1 MKKIKNRLI
10 ALFMSLLMMLSVLPI
25 TAFAG
30 TYITNMN
37 SNAEFGV
44 ISGTYSKY
52 GHELHYANYDG
63 KNYILFCCEY
73 DVTSP
78 NGSTYKYG
86 TDFKKYLNRSG
97 ATYEKIAQYIA
108 FGYTLQHG
116 DGLPNTKSEW
126 IAACC
131 TQQFVWETL
140 GVNPSR
146 SSWNSEYM
154 SDSLYKSWLSDTNEL
169 IDTYYKKKPSFNSST
184 KNIGLGGNTTL
195 TDSNG
200 VFKYYPTFSK
210 TVNKVM
216 FEHTKGK
223 NTLTISVDDDCSD
236 SSVSFNSASQG
247 IYMDLPTGASYD
259 KPTMNY
265 CYFDFDS
272 GSIQDLMFSNYVDPQ
287 TFLIN
292 ISISSGSIGLTKQ
305 SEDGIVGGVSFT
317 ATGNGKTY
325 SLTTNSSGVAS
336 LSGLPLY
343 DDDNNAITYTVREN
357 NVPVRYVIPESQ
369 TIAPNGN
376 GDSSLTFKNVLK
388 KFRVTVTKEDIE
400 MGIAQGDAKLSG
412 AVYGLYNDGQ
422 LVDEFTT
429 DVNGQFTTGYYICGD
444 NWYLKE
450 ISPSEGYLL
459 DENTYHVGAE
469 AKNYTVELNS
479 TSNTVKEQVI
489 KGNISIIKHTDDGT
503 TKIETPEKG
512 ATFQIYLKSSGS
524 YANAKPTEKD
534 TIVCDE
540 DGFASSKLLPYG
552 TYTVHQTKGWEGR
565 EKIADFDVFI
575 KTDGMTYKFLINN
588 ANFYSYLKVV
598 KLDKETN
605 KQIPFEGAGFE
616 IYDADGHR
624 VTMQYTYPQ
633 VTSIHTFYTNSNG
646 YLITPEKLPYGDY
659 TLVEVQAPHGYVLD
673 KTPVPFSINQEN
685 SSTDTGVT
693 VVKVKA
699 YGMAQRGVINITKIG
714 EVFASASNENDIYT
728 PIYELQNLSNATFQI
743 YAAEDIVTPDGT
755 TRAYMGE
762 LVDEVTTGKDGAA
775 KSKELYLGKYT
786 IIEKTAPNTFVNLGK
801 QYDVE
806 LTYAGQNISVTD
818 DSVTVRNERQKVF
831 ISLSKIMEKNC
842 IYNIGNNGE
851 IKVVSFGIFTNED
864 VVASDGTT
872 IPKDSLVCIANCDDN
887 GKLLFTCDLPIGF
900 KWYAK
905 EIATDVHYI
914 MSDERYEFDTEYKG
928 QDIQQVDIAI
938 NDGKDIVNEL
948 KYGKVSG
955 VKVDD
960 SNEPLSGALIGIFNK
975 NIKEFI
981 EDNAIQTIISAD
993 DGSFSFENVPY
1004 GEWVIREIAAPKGYV
1019 LDSNS
1024 YDVNIND
1031 NDVTVEISIINK
1043 LIRGSIVI
1051 HKTDAS
1057 TGKAIPNVGF
1067 RIYDKDKNIIAEG
1080 VTDKNGNC
1088 TFENL
1093 VYGDYFYQEYS
1104 CDDKYI
1110 LDDELYPFSISEDG
1124 QVIKA
1129 EMKNELKPVTPKTG
1143 DDSDRRTLI
1152 TILCACAFIILCIL
1166 HRCPCRKKST
1176 DSEDDL
1182 DEDDLDDDC

>member
-10 ALFMSLLMMLSVLPI
+10 ALFMSLLMMLSAFPI

-30 TYITNMN
+30 TYITNMD

-44 ISGTYSKY
+44 ISGSLSKY
-52 GHELHYANYDG
+52 GHEMHYSKYDSRT
-63 KNYILFCCEY
+63 YIVFCCEFG
-73 DVTSP
+73 TKSP

-97 ATYEKIAQYIA
+97 ATYEKIAKYIA
-108 FGYTLQHG
+108 FGYTLKYG
-116 DGLPNTKSEW
+116 DGLPDKKTEW

-140 GVNPSR
+140 GVNPKR
-146 SSWNSEYM
+146 SSWDSEYM
-154 SDSLYKSWLSDTNEL
+154 SDSLFKSWLSETNEL
-169 IDTYYKKKPSFNSST
+169 IDTYYKKKPSFNGSS
-184 KNIGLGGNTTL
+184 KNIGLGGSATV

-210 TVNKVM
+210 TVNNVK

-223 NTLTISVDDDCSD
+223 NTLSISVGADCSAT
-236 SSVSFNSASQG
+236 SVNFNSAGQG

-259 KPTMNY
+259 KNTMNY
-265 CYFDFDS
+265 CYFKFES

-287 TFLIN
+287 TFTVKV
-292 ISISSGSIGLTKQ
+292 SIASGGVGIIKD
-305 SEDGIVGGVSFT
+305 SEDGIVGGVSFS
-317 ATGNGKTY
+317 ATGNGKSY
-325 SLTTNSSGVAS
+325 SVTTDSSGFAS
-336 LSGLPLY
+336 LSGLPSV
-343 DDDNNAITYTVREN
+343 DDDNNAITYTVSES
-357 NVPVRYVIPESQ
+357 NVPVRYVIPSSQ
-369 TIAPNGN
+369 IITPSS
-376 GDSSLTFKNVLK
+376 DSSSLTFENILK
-388 KFRVTVTKEDIE
+388 KFCVTVTKEDIE
-400 MGIAQGDAKLSG
+400 MGIAQGDARLSG

-422 LVDEFTT
+422 LVDEYTT
-429 DVNGQFTTGYYICGD
+429 DSSGQFTTSYYICGD

-459 DENTYHVGAE
+459 DENIYHVGAE

-479 TSNTVKEQVI
+479 TSNIVKEQVI

-524 YANAKPTEKD
+524 FVDAKPTEKD
-534 TIVCDE
+534 TIICDE

-552 TYTVHQTKGWEGR
+552 VYTVHQTKGWEGR

-575 KTDGMTYKFLINN
+575 QTDGMTYKFLINN
-588 ANFYSYLKVV
+588 ANFCSYLKVV

-624 VTMQYTYPQ
+624 VTMQFTYPQ
-633 VTSIHTFYTNSNG
+633 VTSIHTFYTNQEG
-646 YLITPEKLPYGDY
+646 YLITPEKLPYGNY
-659 TLVEVQAPHGYVLD
+659 TLVEVQAPYGYVLD
-673 KTPVPFSINQEN
+673 KTPIPFSINQEN
-685 SSTDTGVT
+685 ASTDTGVT

-699 YGMAQRGVINITKIG
+699 TDMAQKGVINITKIG
-714 EVFASASNENDIYT
+714 EVFSSVHRKYWLFT
-728 PIYELQNLSNATFQI
+728 PVYELQNISNAVFQV

-755 TRAYMGE
+755 VRFNKGE
-762 LVDEVTTGKDGAA
+762 LVDEVTTETDGLA
-775 KSKELYLGKYT
+775 KTRELYLGKYT
-786 IIEKTAPNTFVNLGK
+786 VIEKTAPYTFFNAHK

-806 LTYAGQNISVTD
+806 LTYAGQNVSVTYD
-818 DSVTVRNERQKVF
+818 TVTVRNERQKLL
-831 ISLSKIMEKNC
+831 ISLSKFMEKDFV
-842 IYNIGNNGE
+842 YNVGNNGE
-851 IKVVSFGIFTNED
+851 VKSVVFGVFANENI
-864 VVASDGTT
+864 VASNGRV
-872 IPKDSLVCIANCDDN
+872 IPKNALVCVANCNEN
-887 GKLLFTCDLPIGF
+887 GDICFPCDLPIGYE
-900 KWYAK
+900 WYVREIFTDAHYLLNTAK
-905 EIATDVHYI
+905 YEFNTTYQGQDTEVVNIKIDDGKVLVNNLIRGTLVINKTDVSTGEPLPNVGFRI
-914 MSDERYEFDTEYKG
+914 
-928 QDIQQVDIAI
+928 
-938 NDGKDIVNEL
+938 L
-948 KYGKVSG
+948 
-955 VKVDD
+955 D
-960 SNEPLSGALIGIFNK
+960 SNKKTIVEGIT
-975 NIKEFI
+975 
-981 EDNAIQTIISAD
+981 DAD
-993 DGSFSFENVPY
+993 GNCSFENIVY
-1004 GEWVIREIAAPKGYV
+1004 GNYFYQEFSCDDAYV
-1019 LDSNS
+1019 LDDSLYPFS
-1024 YDVNIND
+1024 ISEDGQV
-1031 NDVTVEISIINK
+1031 VKVEMTNRMK
-1043 LIRGSIVI
+1043 QGSIVI

-1110 LDDELYPFSISEDG
+1110 LDEKLYPFSISEDG

-1182 DEDDLDDDC
+1182 DDDC